1 MSRIDELISKFCPKG
16 IPFYSLGE
24 LGKFYGGITGKSKDD
39 FIDGTAK
46 FITYRNV
53 YSNSAL
59 NLNPEDRVKIEHGEK
74 QRTLEYCDVIFTG
87 SSETLDECG
96 LSSVVTKEPD
106 EPLYLN
112 SFALFSDSMIPQ
124 SCYRI
129 FRSIFSG
136 QLIYG
141 IRL

>member
-59 NLNPEDRVKIEHGEK
+59 NLNLEDRVKIEHGEK
-74 QRTLEYCDVIFTG
+74 QRTLQRSLQQGRNSMNSTEISYC
-87 SSETLDECG
+87 
-96 LSSVVTKEPD
+96 LSTHLKMEHPVS
-106 EPLYLN
+106 
-112 SFALFSDSMIPQ
+112 
-124 SCYRI
+124 
-129 FRSIFSG
+129 
-136 QLIYG
+136 
-141 IRL
+141 